1 MTSPISSEPALR
13 SWAFVPARGGSK
25 AIPLKNL
32 ADLGGRPLMDYCI
45 EAAKSSG
52 IFERIICSTE
62 HAGIAEHARA
72 LGIEH
77 DQRPLDL
84 CGDEVSTRAV
94 ILEFLQRHRDDLP
107 DLLFI
112 VEPTSPFLRPRDIA
126 ALLEE
131 MRRNTAAVT
140 GQTVARPPH
149 THHAWNQREMRDGQV
164 RFIFEER
171 KKVFAK
177 QNKPV
182 LYIFGNLIACRAAE
196 LLAGGDVFAEPSVG
210 VEIEWPYDINI
221 DYPNDLI
228 LANALLAAGL
238 VNLPHIDRNRA
249 CAS

>member
-1 MTSPISSEPALR
+1 MTAPPSPLR

-32 ADLGGRPLMDYCI
+32 ADLGGRQLMDYCI
-45 EAAKSSG
+45 EAAKSSR

-62 HAGIAEHARA
+62 HAGIAARAVA

-77 DQRPLDL
+77 DQRPLEL

-94 ILEFLQRHRDDLP
+94 ILEFLERHRNELP

-112 VEPTSPFLRPRDIA
+112 VEPTSPFLRPKDIA
-126 ALLEE
+126 ALLERMQE
-131 MRRNTAAVT
+131 NPVAVT
-140 GQTVARPPH
+140 GQTIAQPPH

-182 LYIFGNLIACRAAE
+182 LYVFGNLIACRTAE

-210 VEIEWPYDINI
+210 VEIDWPYDINI
-221 DYPNDLI
+221 DYPNDLT
-228 LANALLAAGL
+228 LANILLKAGL
-238 VNLPHIDRNRA
+238 VNLPHMHRNSV